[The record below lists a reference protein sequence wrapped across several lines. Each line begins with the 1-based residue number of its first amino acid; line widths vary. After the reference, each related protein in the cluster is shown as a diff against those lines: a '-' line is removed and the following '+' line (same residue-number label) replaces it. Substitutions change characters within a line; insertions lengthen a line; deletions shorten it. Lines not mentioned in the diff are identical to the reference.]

1 MIPKAIA
8 RLGTKERVPSCW
20 HPGMC
25 AKTAV
30 KLHQTQ
36 SPTGYAQ
43 DWCCLA
49 TPNVLATLV
58 VRSQLKL
65 PNQFLSATNLWFLEP
80 KSAVCPTPAAGF
92 FHSLWYVGTS
102 WSKTLQDQGG
112 DGPRMTRGRPAALM
126 DTLGARP
133 TLAPWCCQRLAQA
146 HASKAATEPRGG
158 SQERELKPSQQLLP
172 SFTGSGDRSAVPV
185 RRRTVPPPGRA
196 TAGRGA
202 ERPVQL
208 PPLAAGK
215 LRRGAAELW
224 RLKHCGHLRAG
235 SLSPA
240 CPQPRGQQ
248 HPLYPLHDDPSSPR
262 FRLEKSVSLP
272 LPSAYAV

>member
-1 MIPKAIA
+1 MLKQQ
-8 RLGTKERVPSCW
+8 LN
-20 HPGMC
+20 
-25 AKTAV
+25 
-30 KLHQTQ
+30 LHQTQ
-36 SPTGYAQ
+36 SPTGYTQ
-43 DWCCLA
+43 GWCCLA
-49 TPNVLATLV
+49 TPNVLAALV

-92 FHSLWYVGTS
+92 FHSLWYGGTS

-158 SQERELKPSQQLLP
+158 SQERELQPSQQLLP

-208 PPLAAGK
+208 PRSAVGK
-215 LRRGAAELW
+215 PRRGAAELW